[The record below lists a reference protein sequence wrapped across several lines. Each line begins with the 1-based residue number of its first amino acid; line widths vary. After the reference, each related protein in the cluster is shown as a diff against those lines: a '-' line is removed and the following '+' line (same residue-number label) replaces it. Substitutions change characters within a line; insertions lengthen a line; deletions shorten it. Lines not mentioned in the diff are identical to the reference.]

1 MQETDYAWLAGI
13 IDGEGSLFVSRV
25 IVPANRRGF
34 SYRTQLS
41 VTNTNQELI
50 LKIREIIGSGS
61 VSHIP
66 EPRSDWKDRYVY
78 SAFSGTIRTIVPKI
92 LPYLIAKKKHAMK
105 VLELLTL
112 YSQGKKDADFD
123 HVERLY
129 AEIKTLN
136 AKGKLVSVIPKEV
149 N

>member
-1 MQETDYAWLAGI
+1 
-13 IDGEGSLFVSRV
+13 
-25 IVPANRRGF
+25 
-34 SYRTQLS
+34 
-41 VTNTNQELI
+41 
-50 LKIREIIGSGS
+50 
-61 VSHIP
+61 
-66 EPRSDWKDRYVY
+66 
-78 SAFSGTIRTIVPKI
+78 